1 MIDLDINQQQK
12 MLGAAAYPFLL
23 ADYSVFLMEGTP
35 KNGQTLEEV
44 RTLLLEEIG
53 KLKKG
58 EFDENLIAATINNNK
73 RDRQKQLESNEDR
86 ATWFVESFVNGTNWA
101 DEVASLDRMS
111 KITKQELIDFANTH
125 LKDNYV
131 VVNKRQGKDESVKKM
146 TKPAITPIVTNR
158 DKSSAFLR
166 EIRTTPV
173 KPIEPVFVDFSKDMA
188 QGKLKSDIPLW
199 YKKNPTN
206 DLFSLTYAFEKGNN
220 EDRYLSTAAGYLDY
234 LGTSELSPEQVKSFT
249 VWLVILVFVRELT
262 VPISLFRVYPKIW
275 ERRFNWSN
283 LCWQMLNPI
292 RKYWKL

>member
-1 MIDLDINQQQK
+1 
-12 MLGAAAYPFLL
+12 
-23 ADYSVFLMEGTP
+23 
-35 KNGQTLEEV
+35 
-44 RTLLLEEIG
+44 
-53 KLKKG
+53 
-58 EFDENLIAATINNNK
+58 
-73 RDRQKQLESNEDR
+73 
-86 ATWFVESFVNGTNWA
+86 
-101 DEVASLDRMS
+101 MS

-166 EIRTTPV
+166 EIRTAPV

-234 LGTSELSPEQVKSFT
+234 LGTSELSPEQVKEEFYRLACDFGIRPGADRT
-249 VWLVILVFVRELT
+249 YLT
-262 VPISLFRVYPKIW
+262 ISGLSEIW

>member
-1 MIDLDINQQQK
+1 M
-12 MLGAAAYPFLL
+12 
-23 ADYSVFLMEGTP
+23 
-35 KNGQTLEEV
+35 
-44 RTLLLEEIG
+44 EEIG

-206 DLFSLTYAFEKGNN
+206 DLFSF
-220 EDRYLSTAAGYLDY
+220 
-234 LGTSELSPEQVKSFT
+234 
-249 VWLVILVFVRELT
+249 
-262 VPISLFRVYPKIW
+262 
-275 ERRFNWSN
+275 
-283 LCWQMLNPI
+283 
-292 RKYWKL
+292 

>member
-1 MIDLDINQQQK
+1 M
-12 MLGAAAYPFLL
+12 
-23 ADYSVFLMEGTP
+23 
-35 KNGQTLEEV
+35 
-44 RTLLLEEIG
+44 EEIG

-73 RDRQKQLESNEDR
+73 RDRQKQLESNDDR

-166 EIRTTPV
+166 EIRTAPV

-188 QGKLKSDIPLW
+188 QGKLKS
-199 YKKNPTN
+199 
-206 DLFSLTYAFEKGNN
+206 
-220 EDRYLSTAAGYLDY
+220 
-234 LGTSELSPEQVKSFT
+234 
-249 VWLVILVFVRELT
+249 VF
-262 VPISLFRVYPKIW
+262 
-275 ERRFNWSN
+275 
-283 LCWQMLNPI
+283 LCGI
-292 RKYWKL
+292 RKTRRTTCSL

>member
-1 MIDLDINQQQK
+1 M
-12 MLGAAAYPFLL
+12 
-23 ADYSVFLMEGTP
+23 
-35 KNGQTLEEV
+35 
-44 RTLLLEEIG
+44 
-53 KLKKG
+53 
-58 EFDENLIAATINNNK
+58 
-73 RDRQKQLESNEDR
+73 ESNEDR

-166 EIRTTPV
+166 EIRTAPV

-234 LGTSELSPEQVKSFT
+234 LGTSELSPEQVKEEFYRLACDFGIRPGADRTYLTISGLSENMGEAIQ
-249 VWLVILVFVRELT
+249 LVESLLADAQPNPEVLEIMKGDILEGRANTKLNQQANFRMLMQYGLYGPKSPATNVLSADEIQNLKSEELLAHLRDLSKT
-262 VPISLFRVYPKIW
+262 FITA
-275 ERRFNWSN
+275 RRPRKK
-283 LCWQMLNPI
+283 LWQ
-292 RKYWKL
+292 K